1 MQPSVGTL
9 DRAPRGV
16 REREPRR
23 APDTLKVRPW
33 YIPPPLLQAPVG
45 VLSASEDVVACDCR
59 NRTSPHLVDIERA
72 RSTVARSTVY
82 RIGAI
87 ACRVGS
93 ETTGDGYSR
102 LFGRLR
108 VDFGAVDVVGRAYC
122 ARSSRSRCAIIRT
135 FLLPREY
142 LFNNRESDRSL
153 PHLRIDQVRGVRLG
167 NPTGSDP
174 R

>member
-1 MQPSVGTL
+1 MHHLLGHSIERPEVCENGNRVARPTRSRYVPGIYPRPSFGL
-9 DRAPRGV
+9 H
-16 REREPRR
+16 
-23 APDTLKVRPW
+23 
-33 YIPPPLLQAPVG
+33 
-45 VLSASEDVVACDCR
+45 SAFSAR
-59 NRTSPHLVDIERA
+59 LRTSSRPIAVTEHLPILSISSGRVLPSGA
-72 RSTVARSTVY
+72 PFVY

-93 ETTGDGYSR
+93 ETTGDGSSR

-108 VDFGAVDVVGRAYC
+108 VDFGAVDVVGRGYC

-135 FLLPREY
+135 FFTSREY
-142 LFNNRESDRSL
+142 LFNNRESDGRL